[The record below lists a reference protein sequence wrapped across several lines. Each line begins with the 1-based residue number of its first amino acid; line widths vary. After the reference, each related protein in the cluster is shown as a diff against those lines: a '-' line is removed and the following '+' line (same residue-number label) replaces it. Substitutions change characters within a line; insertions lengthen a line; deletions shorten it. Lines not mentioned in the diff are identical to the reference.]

1 MFLQGILFERVDFII
16 LVVKPQKAVLG
27 RGRGWGAGDFPGS
40 PVVRASPSSAGDM
53 DLVAG
58 QGAKI
63 PHASWPKN
71 QDITKEKEKIRSS
84 IVANLKIGPH

>member
-1 MFLQGILFERVDFII
+1 M
-16 LVVKPQKAVLG
+16 
-27 RGRGWGAGDFPGS
+27 
-40 PVVRASPSSAGDM
+40 VRASPSSAGDM

>member
-1 MFLQGILFERVDFII
+1 MNAVQGTIFFFFFFFLRNQLETSPSNAG
-16 LVVKPQKAVLG
+16 
-27 RGRGWGAGDFPGS
+27 GAGSIPGW
-40 PVVRASPSSAGDM
+40 
-53 DLVAG
+53 
-58 QGAKI
+58 GAKI